1 MCKMCKT
8 GSTEKAA
15 AMSKLTIKDLDLA
28 GKRVF
33 IRCDFNVPLDE
44 NLNITDDKRITAS
57 LPTIKYAIEK
67 GAVVILAS
75 HLGRPKGKITE
86 EFRLTPVAK
95 RLSELLGVKIKKLDD
110 CIGFEV
116 EKAVKEAKPR
126 DVILLE
132 NLRFYGEEE
141 KNDKEFSRKLASLAD
156 VYVNDAFGT
165 AHRAHASTEGI
176 THYLKSAAGFL
187 MEKEIQY
194 LTKIMQNPQK
204 PYVAILGGAKVSDKI
219 LVIDKLM
226 EMADTFLIGGGMAYT
241 FLKAKGIK
249 IGASIV
255 EQEKIETAKNILDKA
270 EKKGIKIILPVDHIA
285 ADKIEEGAKIQN
297 INSQEI
303 PDGLKA
309 ADIGHETIK
318 NFKAALKNAKT
329 VLWNGPLG
337 VFEVKGFEKG
347 TREIADFIA
356 GLKAVTVIGGGDSA
370 AAVAEFGLEDKM
382 THVSTGGGAC
392 LEFLE
397 GRELPGIAALTDK

>member
-1 MCKMCKT
+1 
-8 GSTEKAA
+8 
-15 AMSKLTIKDLDLA
+15 MSKLTIKDLDLA

-44 NLNITDDKRITAS
+44 NLNITDDKRIIAS
-57 LPTIKYAIEK
+57 LTTIKYAIEK
-67 GAVVILAS
+67 CAIVILAS
-75 HLGRPKGKITE
+75 HLGRPKGKVAE

-95 RLSELLGVKIKKLDD
+95 RLSELLGRKIKKLDD
-110 CIGFEV
+110 CVGAEV
-116 EKAVKEAKPR
+116 ERVVKEAKPQ

-132 NLRFYGEEE
+132 NLRFHGEEE

-176 THYLKSAAGFL
+176 TDYLKSAAGFL
-187 MEKEIQY
+187 IEKEIEY
-194 LTKIMQNPQK
+194 LTKVMQNPGK

-219 LVIDKLM
+219 LVIDRLM
-226 EMADTFLIGGGMAYT
+226 EKADSFLIGGGMAYT

-255 EQEKIETAKNILDKA
+255 EEDKIEIAKNILDKA
-270 EKKGIKIILPVDHIA
+270 EKKDVKIVLPVDHIA
-285 ADKIEEGAKIQN
+285 AEKIEEGTRIQN
-297 INSQEI
+297 VDSQEI
-303 PDGLKA
+303 PDGLVA
-309 ADIGHETIK
+309 ADIGRKTIED
-318 NFKAALKNAKT
+318 FKDTLKNART

-337 VFEVKGFEKG
+337 VFEIKGFEKG
-347 TREIADFIA
+347 TREIAEFLADLGRIG
-356 GLKAVTVIGGGDSA
+356 GLSPTVIVGGGDSA

-397 GRELPGIAALTDK
+397 GRELPGIAALTDKN